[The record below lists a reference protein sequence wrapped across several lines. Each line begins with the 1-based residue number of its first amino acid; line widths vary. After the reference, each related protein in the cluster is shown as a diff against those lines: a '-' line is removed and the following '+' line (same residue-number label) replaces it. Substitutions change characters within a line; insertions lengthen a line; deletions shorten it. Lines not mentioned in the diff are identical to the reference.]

1 MDLDTKQTD
10 GSVHDNKSTGDNQTA
25 TPVTPVTP
33 KSSILPDVS
42 LMTPPKSSPPKQS
55 SQNQNQRRRSI
66 VTSPC
71 VSNPFSLFSSPFSP
85 LASLSTLRSLE
96 HIQAEN
102 QYLSN
107 ELHRLDVRIRSLLGA
122 LGAVQAQLQRQ
133 ENATQAGQDPLPF
146 TTAEARKLRKSAGF
160 IQSKIASTE
169 RQEKLIV
176 VRIGEVMAE
185 MQGRQWLAQLQQ
197 QRYQRRVSA
206 AGGGSGPVSP
216 AFGVAVVPIPIG
228 DGYFPLQVPQTPYL
242 APCDVWTPDQ
252 LHFTQQFILPFSQ
265 QQHVQQHEQH
275 PTTTTNLVLPQSFV
289 VSPVTPGLHAT
300 MPASPVSPPASV
312 SGGGSS
318 HNRNNSCMS
327 PMSPL
332 APIFEPGPSSS
343 FFPFEG
349 EHGDSTATP
358 VACRSSSSAA
368 HAALDHVGMHYAY
381 ENAVAIGDGEDDD
394 DGEGLKQNYTHE
406 GYSRVNVNVNDNGN
420 ETGDS
425 DVSDTA
431 FLPPEA
437 RPRRVSHS
445 AARPTQNKQ
454 KRMSLPPVRFAWAEE
469 GQLE

>member
-1 MDLDTKQTD
+1 MATMDLDTKQTD
-10 GSVHDNKSTGDNQTA
+10 VVVDNKSTGDNQTA
-25 TPVTPVTP
+25 TPVTP

-42 LMTPPKSSPPKQS
+42 LMTPPKSGPGPLKNQQNH
-55 SQNQNQRRRSI
+55 QNQNQRRRSE

-71 VSNPFSLFSSPFSP
+71 FQTPFSPFSSPFSP
-85 LASLSTLRSLE
+85 SAASPSTPRSLE

-102 QYLSN
+102 QYLFS

-122 LGAVQAQLQRQ
+122 LGAVQAQLQWQ
-133 ENATQAGQDPLPF
+133 ETATQAGQDPLPF

-197 QRYQRRVSA
+197 QRQQRRVSVTNGNGGLSSPISLA
-206 AGGGSGPVSP
+206 ADPS
-216 AFGVAVVPIPIG
+216 
-228 DGYFPLQVPQTPYL
+228 YFSLQVPQTPYL

-252 LHFTQQFILPFSQ
+252 LHFTQQFTHPFSPPFGQHQ
-265 QQHVQQHEQH
+265 QEHH

-312 SGGGSS
+312 IGGGGHGHS
-318 HNRNNSCMS
+318 RKNSCMS

-332 APIFEPGPSSS
+332 APIFEPGSSS
-343 FFPFEG
+343 FFPSDNDHHDH
-349 EHGDSTATP
+349 HGDSAATP
-358 VACRSSSSAA
+358 IARRPSSSAA
-368 HAALDHVGMHYAY
+368 QAAALDHVGMHYAY
-381 ENAVAIGDGEDDD
+381 EGADAVGDDD
-394 DGEGLKQNYTHE
+394 DDDNGEQNYTHE
-406 GYSRVNVNVNDNGN
+406 RYSHDNDN

-431 FLPPEA
+431 FLPADA

-445 AARPTQNKQ
+445 AARPTQTKQ

-469 GQLE
+469 GRLE